1 MSHAIAQQSLE
12 IKEYFFRTFLLKDH
26 QFFFRNPVNE
36 YMKTGSVGNFKLNE
50 DDSLT
55 DSKFESKPPNRAGV
69 FRMVYG

>member
-1 MSHAIAQQSLE
+1 MDGAKERLKNAIF
-12 IKEYFFRTFLLKDH
+12 IKKLSKC
-26 QFFFRNPVNE
+26 FRNPVNE

-55 DSKFESKPPNRAGV
+55 DSKFENSKPPNRAGV